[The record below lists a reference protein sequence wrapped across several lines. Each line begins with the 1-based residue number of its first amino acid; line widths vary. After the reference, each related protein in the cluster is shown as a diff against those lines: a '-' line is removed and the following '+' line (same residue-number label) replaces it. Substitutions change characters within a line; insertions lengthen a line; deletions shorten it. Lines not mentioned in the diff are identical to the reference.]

1 MFLYFV
7 SQQDTH
13 TKVAQDGSQ
22 CARSDSDG
30 GILPGDLGHRHL
42 GVYALQ
48 KPGEEVHRGRWHG
61 DNLTGWTQNQLAR
74 WHLHSH
80 W

>member
-7 SQQDTH
+7 SQQETH
-13 TKVAQDGSQ
+13 TEVAQDGSQ

-30 GILPGDLGHRHL
+30 GVLPGDLGDRHL

-48 KPGEEVHRGRWHG
+48 EGGEEVHGGWHG
-61 DNLTGWTQNQLAR
+61 DNLTGWTQHQLASR
-74 WHLHSH
+74 HLHAH